1 MALRAFLKIENDTY
15 SVLDLDY
22 RLSQPIDQKGKPSG
36 TTTGGQINFTI
47 LANEDEDAEH
57 FFQKWVISIAEVNS
71 GYFELPITNGTKHR
85 TTMIFFDD
93 AYCTDLSV
101 YYSSTNEKQ
110 LYMKISL
117 SATQIFFRKGVVFRN
132 KNLERK

>member
-1 MALRAFLKIENDTY
+1 MALKAYLKIDGDIY

-47 LANEDEDAEH
+47 LANDDLLSEH
-57 FFQKWVISIAEVNS
+57 FFQEWVISIAEVKS
-71 GYFELPITNGTKHR
+71 GYFELPLINQTKHR
-85 TTMIFFDD
+85 TTYIDFTD

-110 LYMKISL
+110 LYMKVSI
-117 SATQIFFRKGVVFRN
+117 SATKIDFRDGVVFVN
-132 KNLERK
+132 KNLER

>member
-1 MALRAFLKIENDTY
+1 MALRAYLYIKGSTY

-36 TTTGGQINFTI
+36 TTTGGQINFTV
-47 LANEDEDAEH
+47 LANNDDTAEH
-57 FFQKWVISIAEVNS
+57 FFQEWVISIAEVKS

-85 TTMIFFDD
+85 NTYIDFIE

-110 LYMKISL
+110 LYMKISI
-117 SATQIFFRKGVVFRN
+117 SATKIDFRKGVVFVN
-132 KNLERK
+132 KNLERS